1 MVWRA
6 AWGFASP
13 LRVEHE
19 FGAPRPWA
27 AMPCT
32 DPREVRSLEEA
43 FDITTASILQ
53 WELELIWRAVE
64 LGVIILSR
72 HARQAAKDDS
82 VPVPA
87 IWRIVREGIARSKD
101 VALCDV
107 RQVGINFEGKKRGGG
122 WVRVKVSW
130 LLRYIVV
137 TVHAL

>member
-1 MVWRA
+1 
-6 AWGFASP
+6 
-13 LRVEHE
+13 
-19 FGAPRPWA
+19 
-27 AMPCT
+27 MPCT
-32 DPREVRSLEEA
+32 DPRGVRSLAEA
-43 FDITTASILQ
+43 FDITTASVLQ

-64 LGVIILSR
+64 LGVIVLSG

-87 IWRIVREGIARSKD
+87 IWRIVREGTARSKD
-101 VALCDV
+101 IALGDV
-107 RQVGINFEGKKRGGG
+107 RHVGINFEGKKRGGG